1 MLLNELKPETK
12 LTKNEFYLTNDWEGL
27 VKSVESKV
35 AYEAPDWAN
44 ESFEAFERWM
54 LMSREEC
61 ENDKV
66 LL

>member
-1 MLLNELKPETK
+1 MLLNELKPETNIQK
-12 LTKNEFYLTNDWEGL
+12 VKSYLSNDLEGL

-35 AYEAPDWAN
+35 AYEAPNWAN
-44 ESFEAFERWM
+44 ESFEAFDRWM